1 MYRILIFLLT
11 QKTCRIYNSTTKNIV
26 EDTGGPHYTR
36 HHRTAAPA
44 VQVAS
49 VAALVTNLHNQFVPL
64 LAAPVVA
71 VNITWNLLSSHFV
84 VDELNAEKCKQ

>member
-1 MYRILIFLLT
+1 MD
-11 QKTCRIYNSTTKNIV
+11 IV
-26 EDTGGPHYTR
+26 EDNIVAENIDGPHYNS

-71 VNITWNLLSSHFV
+71 VNITWSLLSSHFV